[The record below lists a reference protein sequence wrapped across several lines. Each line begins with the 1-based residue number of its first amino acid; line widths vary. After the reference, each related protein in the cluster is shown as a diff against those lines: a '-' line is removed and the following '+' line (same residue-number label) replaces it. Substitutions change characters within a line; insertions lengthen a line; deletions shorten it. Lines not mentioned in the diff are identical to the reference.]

1 MQKIALLLALV
12 VLAGHA
18 QKMQDEAS
26 ALNSLATFLLT
37 RKPPASFNPSMQR
50 FAARNPSLTS
60 FRPVVMDADS
70 SERTFELRDVYPAIV
85 STAGLLVA
93 MVPSVALAEDDG
105 DGIPLRFLLVL
116 GVPVTAVLWVLFNI
130 GRPAFQQLGT
140 LLQKK

>member
-1 MQKIALLLALV
+1 
-12 VLAGHA
+12 
-18 QKMQDEAS
+18 
-26 ALNSLATFLLT
+26 
-37 RKPPASFNPSMQR
+37 MQR